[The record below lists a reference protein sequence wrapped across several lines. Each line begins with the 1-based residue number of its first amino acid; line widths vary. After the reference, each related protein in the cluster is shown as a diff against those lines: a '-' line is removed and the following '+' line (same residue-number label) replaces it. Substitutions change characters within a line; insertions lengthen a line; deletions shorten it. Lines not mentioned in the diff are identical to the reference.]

1 MLVTLTFEKVDNPPA
16 LKVVVL
22 IVGAYNVVAERVPVT
37 VVKLNVES
45 PDILTAPDT
54 LRLPNLESPDT
65 VNV

>member
-1 MLVTLTFEKVDNPPA
+1 LTFEKVDNPPA

>member
-1 MLVTLTFEKVDNPPA
+1 MTFEKVDNPPA